1 VCGIAGVFDP
11 AGATSSQ
18 ELGDLATTMASTMV
32 HRGPDDDGVWVDG
45 DAGVALS
52 FRRLA
57 IVDLSSA
64 GHQPMTSPSGRYTI
78 VFNGEI
84 YNYRDLRKA
93 LPATIQLRG
102 HSDTEV
108 LLATMDERGV
118 HDALQAT
125 NGMFAVAVF
134 DRQTRR
140 LHLAR
145 DRIGEKP
152 LYYGWAGRHLVF
164 GSELK
169 ALRAHPQLRR
179 TIDRGALALYL
190 RYTFVPAP
198 HTIYEG
204 LRKLLPGTTVTFE
217 ADHTTPGD
225 LPEPQPYWRLDQAV
239 HAGATEPFAGS
250 RDEAT
255 DRLHELLLDAA
266 GLRMTADVPVG
277 AFLSG
282 GVDSSLVVA
291 LMQAAQPSA
300 KVRTFTVAMPDLAF
314 DESAAAAAVAHH
326 LGTEHTT
333 VELSPD
339 EALAVVP
346 RLPQIYDEPFADP
359 SQIPS
364 FLVARAARQ
373 HMTVALTG
381 DGGDEAFA
389 GYNRYV
395 LGSTAWRQLHRLPPS
410 LRSGLRRGVLTLS
423 PARADS
429 IMRRLEPVLPQ
440 RLRMRNPG
448 DKLQKLAR
456 LLDAAATATDPS
468 DPTHG
473 ADLLYKTLVSEWPD
487 PTSLALGATEPPT
500 FAQTGFPDSAAFP
513 ATLGVVERMMF
524 LDQRGVLPDGML
536 TKVDRATMATSLES
550 RLPLLDHRVVEL
562 AWSLPIEWNLHD
574 GRGKQ
579 LLRTVLDRYVP
590 RELIDRPKMGFDP
603 PIGEWLRGPLRGW
616 AEDLLDQQHL
626 DAAGWLD
633 PAPIRERWQEHQ
645 DRRRNWDYALWTV
658 LQFQAWLETA

>member
-1 VCGIAGVFDP
+1 MCGIAGVFDP
-11 AGATSSQ
+11 AGATPSQ
-18 ELGDLATTMASTMV
+18 ELGQLATSMAATME
-32 HRGPDDDGVWVDG
+32 HRGPDDDGVWVDA

-84 YNYRDLRKA
+84 YNHRRLRA
-93 LPATIQLRG
+93 ELPATVPLRG

-118 HDALQAT
+118 DDALRAT
-125 NGMFAVAVF
+125 NGMFSIAVF
-134 DRQTRR
+134 DRRTRQ

-145 DRIGEKP
+145 DRMGEKP
-152 LYYGWAGRHLVF
+152 LYYGWAGRQLVF

-169 ALRAHPQLRR
+169 ALRAHPRLPG
-179 TIDRGALALYL
+179 TVDRGALALFL

-198 HTIYEG
+198 HTIYAG
-204 LRKLLPGTTVTFE
+204 LRKLLPGTTVTF
-217 ADHTTPGD
+217 AAGHATPGD
-225 LPEPQPYWRLDQAV
+225 LPDPEPYWRLDEAVQAGQS
-239 HAGATEPFAGS
+239 APFAGTPE
-250 RDEAT
+250 EAAES
-255 DRLHELLLDAA
+255 LHDLLLDAA
-266 GLRMTADVPVG
+266 ALRMTADVPVG

-291 LMQAAQPSA
+291 LMQAAEPSA
-300 KVRTFTVAMPDLAF
+300 KVKTFTVAMPDVAF
-314 DESAAAAAVAHH
+314 DESEAAAAVAHH

-339 EALAVVP
+339 AALEVVP

-359 SQIPS
+359 SGIPS
-364 FLVARAARQ
+364 FLVASAARE

-395 LGSTAWRQLHRLPPS
+395 LGSSAWRKLSRVPGP
-410 LRSGLRRGVLTLS
+410 LRSGLRRGVLGVR
-423 PARADS
+423 PEVADS
-429 IMRRLEPVLPQ
+429 VFGRLDPILPQ
-440 RLRMRNPG
+440 RLRVRNPG

-456 LLDAAATATDPS
+456 LLDAASAAPGDGS
-468 DPTHG
+468 QS
-473 ADLLYKTLVSEWPD
+473 ADLLYRTLVSEWPD
-487 PTSLALGATEPPT
+487 PSSVALGAAEPAT
-500 FAQTGFPDSAAFP
+500 FAETGFADRAVGE
-513 ATLGVVERMMF
+513 LGLVERMMF

-550 RLPLLDHRVVEL
+550 RLPLLDHRVVEF
-562 AWSLPIEWNLHD
+562 AWSLPIEWNLHG

-590 RELIDRPKMGFDP
+590 RPLIDRPKMGFDP
-603 PIGEWLRGPLRGW
+603 PIGDWLRGPLKGW
-616 AEDLLDQQHL
+616 AEDLLAPSRLADQ
-626 DAAGWLD
+626 GWLD
-633 PAPIRERWQEHQ
+633 PAPITQRWQEHQ

-658 LQFQAWLETA
+658 LQFQSWLETA